1 MRARKILLVDD
12 SADFRSSVVNM
23 LGRAFSITEA
33 ASEAEFR
40 NLFRPYTYDL
50 VILDMRLETGRE
62 GLRLLREIL
71 AYDELQ
77 PVIMVSAY
85 GDTDAVLD
93 SAEAGALMF
102 LHKQEFT
109 PELLARMVEAVLQQA
124 QVRRHL
130 AALQSRLPGGD
141 PLSLSGLNPAVRRAA
156 EQIRR
161 AADDPESIVLV
172 TGERGTGHALVAQA
186 IHNQS
191 RTRATAPLVTAA
203 EFSRT
208 GEDIEK
214 MLFGVAPCGGT
225 PRRKGLFEQANG
237 GVLFLGGMADLAP
250 DLRERIGDTLWK
262 RLLDTC
268 DPPIPLDLQLVTGAL
283 PGTTAEI
290 VDSLQRKGTAD
301 RLIEIYLPPLRDRRE
316 DIPLL
321 AASWLQAFRQNG
333 NTSARVIARDALGL
347 LEAYSWPGNLIE
359 LRNTVEYAAIQAMI
373 AGSEELVAEHL
384 PANLWQH
391 SNNEPGAGSW
401 DYRYHVARAEVALV
415 ERAIKENQAQNKTQ
429 LAKLLG
435 YTDRFAFGR
444 RMRKALVEYEA
455 LAAEFPRVAGW
466 FTHKTKVA

>member
-1 MRARKILLVDD
+1 MRAIKILLVDD
-12 SADFRSSVVNM
+12 SAEFRSSVKKT

-33 ASEAEFR
+33 ASETEFQS
-40 NLFRPYTYDL
+40 LFRPYTYDL

-102 LHKQEFT
+102 LHKQEFS
-109 PELLARMVEAVLQQA
+109 PVLLARMVEAVLQQA
-124 QVRRHL
+124 RVRRHL
-130 AALQSRLPGGD
+130 AALQSRMPGGD
-141 PLSLSGLNPAVRRAA
+141 PLALSGLNPAMRRAA
-156 EQIRR
+156 EQVRR

-186 IHNQS
+186 IHDQS
-191 RTRATAPLVTAA
+191 RTRTTAPLVTAA
-203 EFSRT
+203 GFSRT

-214 MLFGVAPCGGT
+214 TLFGAPPSGGA

-237 GVLFLGGMADLAP
+237 GVLFLDGMADLAP
-250 DLRERIGDTLWK
+250 DLLERIGDTLLK
-262 RLLDTC
+262 RQIDTC
-268 DPPIPLDLQLVTGAL
+268 DPPIPLDFQLVVGAL
-283 PGTTAEI
+283 PETAAK
-290 VDSLQRKGTAD
+290 VADSLQRKGAAD
-301 RLIEIYLPPLRDRRE
+301 RLIKIYLPPLRDRRE

-321 AASWLQAFRQNG
+321 ASYLQAFRQDG
-333 NTSARVIARDALGL
+333 KTCAWAISRDALGL
-347 LEAYSWPGNLIE
+347 LETYSWPGNLIE
-359 LRNTVEYAAIQAMI
+359 LRNAVEYAAIQAMI

-391 SNNEPGAGSW
+391 GDNEPGAGSW

-415 ERAIKENQAQNKTQ
+415 ERAVKENQMQSKTQ

-444 RMRKALVEYEA
+444 RMRKALVEHEA
-455 LAAEFPRVAGW
+455 LAAEFPRVAAW

>member
-12 SADFRSSVVNM
+12 SADFRSSVVKT

-40 NLFRPYTYDL
+40 HLFRPYTYDL

-62 GLRLLREIL
+62 GLQLLREIL

-109 PELLARMVEAVLQQA
+109 PELLARMVEAMLQQA
-124 QVRRHL
+124 RIRRHL
-130 AALQSRLPGGD
+130 AALQSRLPRGD
-141 PLSLSGLNPAVRRAA
+141 PLALSGLNPAVQRAA
-156 EQIRR
+156 EQVRK
-161 AADDPESIVLV
+161 AANDPESMVLV
-172 TGERGTGHALVAQA
+172 TGERGTEHALIAQA
-186 IHNQS
+186 IHDQS

-203 EFSRT
+203 GFSRT

-214 MLFGVAPCGGT
+214 TLFGVAPHDGT
-225 PRRKGLFEQANG
+225 PRRKGLFEQTNG
-237 GVLFLGGMADLAP
+237 GVLFLDGIADLAP
-250 DLRERIGDTLWK
+250 DLRERIGDTLLK

-268 DPPIPLDLQLVTGAL
+268 DPPIPLDLQLVVSAL
-283 PGTTAEI
+283 PDTAVE
-290 VDSLQRKGTAD
+290 VADSLQRKGTAD

-321 AASWLQAFRQNG
+321 AASYLQAFRQG
-333 NTSARVIARDALGL
+333 GKTSARTIARDALGL

-359 LRNTVEYAAIQAMI
+359 LRNTVEYAAIQTMI
-373 AGSEELVAEHL
+373 AGGEELEAEHL

-391 SNNEPGAGSW
+391 AGNEPGTGSW
-401 DYRYHVARAEVALV
+401 NYRYQVARAEVALV

-435 YTDRFAFGR
+435 YTDRFAIGR
-444 RMRKALVEYEA
+444 RMRKVLVEHEA
-455 LAAEFPRVAGW
+455 LAAEFPQVTAW
-466 FTHKTKVA
+466 FAHKTKVA